1 MKRVKKP
8 VFFVVL
14 LLIVAL
20 VVTSLFGVYGQN
32 GDFKVTYIKGAGDIR
47 WGIDIRGGVEATFS
61 PADGVEATTE
71 QLNAAKEIIETRMVS
86 NSITDYEIY
95 TDPTNNRIIVRFP
108 WRSDEENFDPEEAI
122 NELAATA
129 QLTFREGNE
138 YESTE
143 YGEDGNIVYRTPSG
157 TTAENVILEGS
168 DIVSATPQMTQDE
181 STGEYQYVVALQLS
195 EDGTEKFAEATSEMV
210 GSTISIW
217 MDDVMLSAPT
227 VQEAIT
233 NGECSI
239 TGDFTSEEA
248 TQLANQIQ
256 AGALPFALQVSSYSS
271 MPPTLGSQAL
281 DAMLLAGIIAFVVI
295 SVLMIVIFRL
305 PGVVAVISLAG
316 QVGLCFAAIS
326 GYFPFLN
333 SYTTTLPGLAGIV
346 LSIGMGVDAN
356 VISASRIREELRN
369 GKTLDGA
376 LKLGFSES
384 FWAIFDGNITTLIVA
399 VMLMG
404 VFGPS
409 NILSIIFGEST
420 TGAIFSFGF
429 TLLVGIIGNFIMG
442 MTATRLMTLSLAG
455 FKGLHKKWLFG
466 GARGDE

>member
-143 YGEDGNIVYRTPSG
+143 YGEDGNIVYRTPSV

-295 SVLMIVIFRL
+295 SVLMIGIFRL